1 MIKEADQLVETI
13 ILPVAE
19 QHGYFPVERK
29 MGDDW
34 WQFQRKSLKNP
45 SFIISIIPPNRIQL
59 SLRIQ
64 SFREPMPEID
74 PAWWYHNTGNLLP
87 EICTFKSKAGFE
99 KALQLFAFALQE
111 KGFALLDQIEQLEE
125 PQGILYPT
133 KRVNLMLYQN
143 HQKYQQEFFKHHAVD
158 ESNFMQIFDI
168 LQHELDNWKES
179 DEEAEEHLLR
189 IIAVYCSFYER
200 LHATWHWH
208 EEFEMVELL
217 IPQKR
222 NGVARYRPI
231 PQIYGMM
238 REGGTRALL
247 SEYKSELKML
257 D

>member
-19 QHGYFPVERK
+19 QHGYFPVERR

-133 KRVNLMLYQN
+133 KRVATVYKGNIIKNLIMDCQSYT
-143 HQKYQQEFFKHHAVD
+143 K
-158 ESNFMQIFDI
+158 
-168 LQHELDNWKES
+168 
-179 DEEAEEHLLR
+179 
-189 IIAVYCSFYER
+189 
-200 LHATWHWH
+200 
-208 EEFEMVELL
+208 
-217 IPQKR
+217 
-222 NGVARYRPI
+222 YRPN
-231 PQIYGMM
+231 
-238 REGGTRALL
+238 ETTGGIFVSWRRK
-247 SEYKSELKML
+247 EELPTGA
-257 D
+257 